1 MRGTS
6 KMKEYK
12 EKPFTDFGQ
21 FGVGQLDLRV
31 FIQNTYWVDVY
42 GKGHIID
49 EMSEDYRR
57 NVIIH
62 LLDNARFFHS
72 GLVREQV
79 IVALGKT
86 FGYDIESSF
95 ESDVADK
102 ESIQWLEGTPL
113 MQRFRALTP
122 NAPTLDIEMLFN
134 A

>member
-1 MRGTS
+1 ME
-6 KMKEYK
+6 KYEYE

-31 FIQNTYWVDVY
+31 FTQNTYWVDVY
-42 GKGHIID
+42 GEGHIID

-72 GLVREQV
+72 GLVREQL
-79 IVALGKT
+79 IVAICQN
-86 FGYDIESSF
+86 FGYEVESSF
-95 ESDVADK
+95 DSDIAEK
-102 ESIQWLEGTPL
+102 ESLEWIEETPL

-122 NAPTLDIEMLFN
+122 SAPTLNIEALFN
-134 A
+134 S